1 MAIKAIVIRLF
12 TGTLSLPEGFDL
24 DYDRDPIAEPVGGGF
39 VAVVEGL
46 AGYGVALVKTSQAKI
61 DILAADP
68 ETVAILS
75 LSEPADGDKWPELDD
90 IITPDTLTTLNGILA
105 LAGAGQL
112 PSGISVR
119 NGLGAVAPVLDW
131 GGFDVG

>member
-24 DYDRDPIAEPVGGGF
+24 DYPRDPIAEPVGGGF

-46 AGYGVALVKTSQAKI
+46 AGYGVALVKTSAEKI
-61 DILAADP
+61 ATLTADP

-75 LSEPADGDKWPELDD
+75 LTEPADGDKWPELDD
-90 IITPDTLTTLNGILA
+90 IITPDTLATLNDILA

-119 NGLGAVAPVLDW
+119 NGLGAIAPGLDW